1 LIWFILRAWLLQNRP
16 LVKAKAEEEEP
27 MKCYF
32 QGFTR
37 VENEEFDFNGYV
49 SFVIPEL
56 GIRFKGQYNGLQDEC
71 EYASLLALLEFI
83 ELNNHLFKDRRVEIF
98 GNNFKVVSQ
107 VNAEASPNRA
117 LEPFCNMARGYRKKI
132 PYTLNW
138 IPSDENMAQDGLII

>member
-1 LIWFILRAWLLQNRP
+1 MAF
-16 LVKAKAEEEEP
+16 AKLAVSENIDKLEAA

-37 VENEEFDFNGYV
+37 DEEIDSQFNGYV

-56 GIRFKGQYNGLQDEC
+56 GIKFKGQYNGPQDEC

-83 ELNNHLFKDRRVEIF
+83 ELNNHLFRVKRVEVF
-98 GNNFKVVSQ
+98 GNNFKVVSE
-107 VNAEASPNRA
+107 VNAKTTPEGD
-117 LEPFCNMARGYRKKI
+117 LEPFCVMAQGYRKKI

-138 IPSDENMAQDGLII
+138 IPADENMAQDGMIL

>member
-1 LIWFILRAWLLQNRP
+1 
-16 LVKAKAEEEEP
+16 

-37 VENEEFDFNGYV
+37 EDENNSQFNGYV

-56 GIRFKGQYNGLQDEC
+56 GIKFKGQYNGPQDEC

-98 GNNFKVVSQ
+98 GNNFRVVSQ
-107 VNAEASPNRA
+107 VNSETSPNNE
-117 LEPFCNMARGYRKKI
+117 LEPFCSLAQGYREKI

-138 IPSDENMAQDGLII
+138 ISSDENMAQDGMII